1 MDAWSAISLFG
12 LFYECMVA
20 RELCRVYG
28 YIMSLDQLACI
39 FFWLLIVFIL
49 INDTKFEQ
57 TMTQRKQ
64 SVFSFWLNR
73 ITWTVEARR
82 TIVCKKI
89 SVCPSVLCSITRN
102 VFPWRWLARYLT
114 VHWNVF
120 KQSGRCVQ
128 TFIYPDD
135 LDSRYWHTASCT
147 ASHTRTWYLLSAK
160 ILCLCV
166 SCVLCCCSG
175 AYTESSWAFY
185 ILSTSAC
192 YSHIKI
198 SHQFHSTGRFKS
210 PIPDDSC

>member
-1 MDAWSAISLFG
+1 
-12 LFYECMVA
+12 MVCHF
-20 RELCRVYG
+20 LIWLVLWVYG
-28 YIMSLDQLACI
+28 CKGIVQGIWLYNEPWPAGMYILLAVNS
-39 FFWLLIVFIL
+39 FHTHQWHKVWADY
-49 INDTKFEQ
+49 DTK
-57 TMTQRKQ
+57 KAICL
-64 SVFSFWLNR
+64 SFWLNR

-102 VFPWRWLARYLT
+102 VFPWRWLARYRT

>member
-1 MDAWSAISLFG
+1 
-12 LFYECMVA
+12 
-20 RELCRVYG
+20 
-28 YIMSLDQLACI
+28 
-39 FFWLLIVFIL
+39 
-49 INDTKFEQ
+49 
-57 TMTQRKQ
+57 MTQSLSRLWHKE
-64 SVFSFWLNR
+64 SNLSFPFD
-73 ITWTVEARR
+73 WTELPGQWKPEEQLYV
-82 TIVCKKI
+82 KKI

-114 VHWNVF
+114 VHCNVF